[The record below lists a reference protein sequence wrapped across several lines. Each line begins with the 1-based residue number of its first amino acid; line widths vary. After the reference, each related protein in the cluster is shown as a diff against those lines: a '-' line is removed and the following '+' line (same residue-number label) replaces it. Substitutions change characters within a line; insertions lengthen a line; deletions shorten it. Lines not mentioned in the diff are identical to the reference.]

1 MTIDDAITVLMN
13 IKHDALTGAIQRH
26 YAYNDCRPLGH
37 DEINAIEK
45 AIAVM
50 YGQDGKIGTWKKD
63 TDNTRTWDRVR
74 FYCSVCGDW
83 QTYGETDYCSHC
95 GARMKKPETK
105 TPYNYGYW
113 LKDKDNG
120 FTCDDCGCWV
130 VRPSAYCPDCG
141 REMRVLHPEETE

>member
-1 MTIDDAITVLMN
+1 MTIDESIEVLTHHKLHWEHLLEQGICDAHEGKETISAFT
-13 IKHDALTGAIQRH
+13 I
-26 YAYNDCRPLGH
+26 
-37 DEINAIEK
+37 

-50 YGQDGKIGTWKKD
+50 IGQDGKIGTWKKE

-74 FYCSVCGDW
+74 FYCSMCGDW

-95 GARMKKPETK
+95 GARMVKADSAVPF
-105 TPYNYGYW
+105 NYGYW